1 MALVGYTRGSSVGQS
16 LEVQRDKLKDCEKV
30 FEEQKSGTSD
40 QPPMER
46 AKKQWPDRSSQKK
59 DRHRAVSEAVGLGT
73 AEILGSVS

>member
-1 MALVGYTRGSSVGQS
+1 MQMVIAVVSQ
-16 LEVQRDKLKDCEKV
+16 Q
-30 FEEQKSGTSD
+30 
-40 QPPMER
+40 PMER

>member
-1 MALVGYTRGSSVGQS
+1 MRTNILIHPQFHLPSKGELLNKPTQMQMVIAVVSQ
-16 LEVQRDKLKDCEKV
+16 Q
-30 FEEQKSGTSD
+30 
-40 QPPMER
+40 PMER